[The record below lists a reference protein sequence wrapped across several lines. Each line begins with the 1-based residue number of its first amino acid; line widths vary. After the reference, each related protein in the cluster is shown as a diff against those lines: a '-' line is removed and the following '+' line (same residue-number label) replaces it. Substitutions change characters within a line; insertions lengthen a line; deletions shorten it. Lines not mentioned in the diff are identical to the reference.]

1 MTNLEKYRSLLH
13 DGVQGLLLTSRYSRM
28 YAAEFDIAEGVA
40 VVSAQG
46 ARYFTDSRYIE
57 AARQEVQGAQVELV
71 TRERGHLALA
81 AGYLQERGLKRVGFE
96 SGAVSVDAL
105 ARYERAL
112 PCTLVPAQ
120 DLPDGLRASKDGEEL
135 AAMEK
140 AQRITD
146 EAFQAILNFIRPGQT
161 EREVAARLVYE
172 LLRRGGERVSF
183 DPIVAAGANGSKPHA
198 VPGDTVIQPGMFVTM
213 DFGCVWRGY
222 CSDMTRTVAV
232 GKPAPEMER
241 VYQVVLE
248 AQQAGIAAARAGLLH
263 DIGKIVI
270 PPDVLFKEEKLTA
283 VEFEQIQCHVLYGYH
298 ILCGSQ
304 EPFFQLA
311 ANIAREHHERFDG
324 SGYLGL
330 HGREIDRYARMTAVA
345 DVFDALTTERTYKKA
360 WSFEDG
366 FLYILDHAG
375 DFFDPEIVQLFEGSR
390 EEIEAIYRAENVRK
404 PAVAAE
410 AT

>member
-1 MTNLEKYRSLLH
+1 MDHIAQIAGKLADHQLDAMLLASQAGERYAVGFH
-13 DGVQGLLLTSRYSRM
+13 GEGLVLVTREGAHYS
-28 YAAEFDIAEGVA
+28 
-40 VVSAQG
+40 
-46 ARYFTDSRYIE
+46 TDSRYIE

-81 AGYLQERGLKRVGFE
+81 AGYLQEHGLKRVGFE

-213 DFGCVWRGY
+213 DFGCVYEGY

-232 GKPAPEMER
+232 GQPTEEMER
-241 VYQVVLE
+241 VYHTVLE
-248 AQQAGIAAARAGLLH
+248 AQRAGIAAARAGVTGSEV
-263 DIGKIVI
+263 DRAARQVI
-270 PPDVLFKEEKLTA
+270 QQAGYGAFFSHSFGHSLGLEIHESPNASPSEQSVLPTGAVISAEPGIYLPGCFGVRIEDVL
-283 VEFEQIQCHVLYGYH
+283 VL
-298 ILCGSQ
+298 
-304 EPFFQLA
+304 
-311 ANIAREHHERFDG
+311 REG
-324 SGYLGL
+324 GC
-330 HGREIDRYARMTAVA
+330 
-345 DVFDALTTERTYKKA
+345 
-360 WSFEDG
+360 EDITHSPKN
-366 FLYILDHAG
+366 L
-375 DFFDPEIVQLFEGSR
+375 IVL
-390 EEIEAIYRAENVRK
+390 
-404 PAVAAE
+404 
-410 AT
+410 

>member
-1 MTNLEKYRSLLH
+1 MDHIAQIAGKLADHQLDAMLLASQAGERYAVGFH
-13 DGVQGLLLTSRYSRM
+13 GEGLVLVTREGAHYS
-28 YAAEFDIAEGVA
+28 
-40 VVSAQG
+40 
-46 ARYFTDSRYIE
+46 TDSRYIE

-81 AGYLQERGLKRVGFE
+81 AGYLQEHGLKRVGFE

-222 CSDMTRTVAV
+222 CSDMTRTVAL
-232 GKPAPEMER
+232 GEPTEEMKK
-241 VYQVVLE
+241 VYQIVLE
-248 AQQAGIAAARAGLLH
+248 AQLAGIAVTKAGVPGKSIDAAARKVIEDAGYGEYFGHGYGHSLGIEIHESPNANTRDNTLLPVGAVVSAEPG
-263 DIGKIVI
+263 IYLPGKFGVRIE
-270 PPDVLFKEEKLTA
+270 DVT
-283 VEFEQIQCHVLYGYH
+283 
-298 ILCGSQ
+298 IL
-304 EPFFQLA
+304 
-311 ANIAREHHERFDG
+311 R
-324 SGYLGL
+324 
-330 HGREIDRYARMTAVA
+330 
-345 DVFDALTTERTYKKA
+345 
-360 WSFEDG
+360 EDG
-366 FLYILDHAG
+366 CEILTKSPKDL
-375 DFFDPEIVQLFEGSR
+375 IIL
-390 EEIEAIYRAENVRK
+390 
-404 PAVAAE
+404 
-410 AT
+410 

>member
-1 MTNLEKYRSLLH
+1 MDHIAQIAGKLADHQLDAMLLASQAGERYAVGFH
-13 DGVQGLLLTSRYSRM
+13 GEGLVLVTREGAHYS
-28 YAAEFDIAEGVA
+28 
-40 VVSAQG
+40 
-46 ARYFTDSRYIE
+46 TDSRYIE

-81 AGYLQERGLKRVGFE
+81 AGYLQEHGLKRVGFE

-135 AAMEK
+135 AAMEA

-198 VPGDTVIQPGMFVTM
+198 VPGDTVIEPGMFVTM

-241 VYQVVLE
+241 VYQTVLE
-248 AQQAGIAAARAGLLH
+248 AQQAGIAAARAG
-263 DIGKIVI
+263 
-270 PPDVLFKEEKLTA
+270 
-283 VEFEQIQCHVLYGYH
+283 
-298 ILCGSQ
+298 
-304 EPFFQLA
+304 
-311 ANIAREHHERFDG
+311 R
-324 SGYLGL
+324 
-330 HGREIDRYARMTAVA
+330 GR
-345 DVFDALTTERTYKKA
+345 
-360 WSFEDG
+360 
-366 FLYILDHAG
+366 AG
-375 DFFDPEIVQLFEGSR
+375 DRCRSAGR
-390 EEIEAIYRAENVRK
+390 
-404 PAVAAE
+404 
-410 AT
+410 